1 MDEKD
6 FELAVKLRGRSF
18 ARNLATYRLL
28 TKLQTPQEKDNLSGG
43 RTFNVAVM
51 NVGAPA
57 GGMKIPFIPA
67 WSRRLHN
74 NLLIPGMNA
83 AVRSFVRMGLYHHCN
98 VYGIYSS
105 FDGLAEGKLKVCL
118 QNLFHNLGG
127 FLENGMGR
135 RHQLG
140 YARRIVPRHAGTWTM
155 QLITELILLVAEAA
169 ADQIRQDRSSAGG
182 VQDQRAPHHRRI

>member
-57 GGMKIPFIPA
+57 GGTENSTVSIR
-67 WSRRLHN
+67 SRHLHN
-74 NLLIPGMNA
+74 RLRIPGMNA

-105 FDGLAEGKLKVCL
+105 FDGLAEGQLKVCL
-118 QNLFHNLGG
+118 PHQLPAIHNCLS
-127 FLENGMGR
+127 ENGMG
-135 RHQLG
+135 
-140 YARRIVPRHAGTWTM
+140 
-155 QLITELILLVAEAA
+155 
-169 ADQIRQDRSSAGG
+169 
-182 VQDQRAPHHRRI
+182 